1 MTSGQAHPEV
11 RRVTARAISR
21 LNALEYVILGVTM
34 LLALFAGALVA
45 RMVEMMT
52 GEPSR
57 LAWALSSLLFFI
69 VPGWVVLKRE
79 REAEKARAGEAD
91 SDAAAGSGAAA
102 GSDVDT
108 DAGSNRDAVQLESV
122 TEESD
127 HGRR

>member
-1 MTSGQAHPEV
+1 MTSGKDHPEV
-11 RRVTARAISR
+11 RRVTARAIRR
-21 LNALEYVILGVTM
+21 LHALEYVILGVTM

-45 RMVEMMT
+45 RMVEMVT

-79 REAEKARAGEAD
+79 RDAEKVRSGEAD
-91 SDAAAGSGAAA
+91 AAPNTAP
-102 GSDVDT
+102 GSDGDT
-108 DAGSNRDAVQLESV
+108 GSEGGTVQLEGI

-127 HGRR
+127 HGGR